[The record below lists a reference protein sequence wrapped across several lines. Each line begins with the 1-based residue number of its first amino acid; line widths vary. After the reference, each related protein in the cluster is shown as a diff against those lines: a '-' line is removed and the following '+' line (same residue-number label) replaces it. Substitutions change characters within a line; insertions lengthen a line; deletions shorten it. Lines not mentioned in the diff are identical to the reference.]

1 MLAARRGLWPLFGA
15 SLKMF
20 YRSVDT
26 VLFSVVSPLL
36 LLAGFG
42 SRTGLRL
49 RGRLGQDRLL
59 QLLGDRLCRIH
70 RRPLRPGR
78 VVGAAAG
85 YRASGV
91 LKRIAVTPIP
101 PSTFIAAQVLARVLA
116 GVLATLGILALGAR
130 IEYTANLIW
139 VVPLAAIA
147 VLTGVGFAFAIAG
160 AMRTPAGAN

>member
-101 PSTFIAAQVLARVLA
+101 PSTFIAAQVLA